1 MLEISTNVLVI
12 TDDRLLADSIHA
24 RLTQLSYFCD
34 IQSDGASAVEAVSN
48 NNYKVVLLDLALSDG
63 SALGILR
70 CIHEA
75 DENLNVIMMT
85 PIDFQQERLAGLEA
99 GADDFIL
106 KPIQMAELKARI
118 EASLVR
124 SRTKPKTRL
133 EHTDLRMDLTNRT
146 VQRGERQISL
156 TPTEFR
162 ILEILMRNQ
171 GRVVTRR
178 MLCEFLWN
186 PDWEGVTNVIEV
198 HINRLRT
205 KINQDGDQQV
215 IHTVRGSGYIL
226 RTPESAPPTP
236 IGSRQS
242 TAYA

>member
-1 MLEISTNVLVI
+1 MLEIPTSVLVI
-12 TDDRLLADSIHA
+12 ADDRLLSDSIHEQ
-24 RLTQLSYFCD
+24 LTQLSYICD
-34 IQSDGASAVEAVSN
+34 VQSDGGSAVEAVSN
-48 NNYKVVLLDLALSDG
+48 NNYKVVLLDLALSDS

-70 CIHEA
+70 CIREA

-118 EASLVR
+118 EASVVR
-124 SRTKPKTRL
+124 SRTKPRTRL

-198 HINRLRT
+198 HINRLRS

-226 RTPESAPPTP
+226 RTPESAHSTP
-236 IGSRQS
+236 VHNRQAS
-242 TAYA
+242 AYA